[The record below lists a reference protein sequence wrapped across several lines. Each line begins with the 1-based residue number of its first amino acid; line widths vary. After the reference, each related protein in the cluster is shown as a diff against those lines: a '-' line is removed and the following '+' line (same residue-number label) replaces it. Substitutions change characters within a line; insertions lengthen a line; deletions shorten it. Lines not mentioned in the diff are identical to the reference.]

1 MPNFLRLIFELRSR
15 GAVPYAGGTACDGNV
30 VGDVADDATN
40 YRSNYKG
47 KSHYVFVLKSKV

>member
-40 YRSNYKG
+40 QWRK
-47 KSHYVFVLKSKV
+47 YVSPNHEI

>member
-15 GAVPYAGGTACDGNV
+15 GAVPYAGGTACDGYV

-40 YRSNYKG
+40 QWGENIG
-47 KSHYVFVLKSKV
+47 